1 MYNTKVRLRQQGI
14 KMASKSCDGRNHR
27 INKIVSKLVNVEKSV
42 IWHEHLGSF

>member
-1 MYNTKVRLRQQGI
+1 MTQTPRDKK

-27 INKIVSKLVNVEKSV
+27 IIKIVTKHVNVEEKSV